1 MKQHV
6 PELRFKEFEGEWEE
20 KRLGELSRFSK
31 GKGISK
37 SDISDDGTL
46 DCIRYG
52 ELYTHY
58 GETISETRSKT
69 KGSAESLVLS
79 EANDIIIPASGESQ
93 IDLARASCVLKSGI
107 ALGGDINIIKTDC
120 DGIFLSYY
128 LNSKK
133 RMSIATLAQGVS
145 VVHLY
150 PSQLALLD
158 VSYPTLS
165 EQQKIASFLT
175 AVDARLQLLR
185 QQKALLEEYK
195 KGLMQRIFSQELR
208 FKDEDGREFE
218 AWEEKRLGEV
228 LVEHKTRNEDYA
240 VKEVFSVAKHRG
252 VVNQIEH
259 LGRSFASKEL
269 GNYKVVFPD
278 DIVYTKSPTSD
289 FPFGII
295 KQNKL
300 ERTGIVSVLY
310 GVFTPVNKFIGLLLD
325 YYFSDWKNTYN
336 YLNRLVQKGAKN
348 TMNINN
354 NEFLNGATISLPSS
368 IAEQQKIARFL
379 SAIDE
384 KINLVAAQIA
394 QTETWKKGLMQ
405 GMFV

>member
-1 MKQHV
+1 MKQNV
-6 PELRFKEFEGEWEE
+6 PELRFKEFEEEWEE

-175 AVDARLQLLR
+175 AIDARLQLLR

-208 FKDEDGREFE
+208 FKDEDGEEFPE
-218 AWEEKRLGEV
+218 WEERRLGEV